1 MYARGYGVVQ
11 DDKEAMKWYQLAA
24 EQGHA
29 KAQLNLAVM
38 YGNGQGVARDYAL
51 AYMWAYVAAA
61 NESYGEVQKLSAA
74 IQNYLAKQMDTK
86 QISSARELARK
97 CIANKFKD
105 CRQH

>member
-1 MYARGYGVVQ
+1 MYASGNGVLQ
-11 DDKEAMKWYQLAA
+11 DYQEALKWYRLAA

-61 NESYGEVQKLSAA
+61 NEATGEVRKLSDG
-74 IQNYLAKQMDTK
+74 IQTFVAKQMK
-86 QISSARELARK
+86 AGQIAEAQELAKK
-97 CIANKFKD
+97 CIANNFKG
-105 CRQH
+105 C